1 MTIVLIKNGQKVA
14 AFYKPNG
21 SGYVEI
27 DYDSPLAVIYKMKY
41 SI

>member
-21 SGYVEI
+21 SGYMEI
-27 DYDSPLAVIYKMKY
+27 DYYSPLAAVYKAKY